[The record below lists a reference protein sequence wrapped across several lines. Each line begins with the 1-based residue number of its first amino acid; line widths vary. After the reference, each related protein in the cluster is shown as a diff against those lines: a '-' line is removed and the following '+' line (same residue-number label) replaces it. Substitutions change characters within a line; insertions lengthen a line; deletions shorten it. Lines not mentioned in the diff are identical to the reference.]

1 MRSQCLFNPLPA
13 CLIAVIFT
21 YQLMPL
27 EYIYTFFFL
36 HLYTPYCINP
46 LSDGQKSNEKKCNA
60 TEECAKRN
68 IIYQVIRYV
77 LAGVLESARVHMIEI
92 ALASFS
98 SLPFVPVT
106 DDASCFRLVKVAP
119 LSIRKGIPC
128 GMLSYGGRK
137 QERRCTMACFPEV
150 PHDLYIL

>member
-1 MRSQCLFNPLPA
+1 MFVQPLTCLFN
-13 CLIAVIFT
+13 CSHF
-21 YQLMPL
+21 
-27 EYIYTFFFL
+27 YISAYAFRIYIHFFYTFI
-36 HLYTPYCINP
+36 HHIVSINP

-68 IIYQVIRYV
+68 IIYQVIRFYV
-77 LAGVLESARVHMIEI
+77 LAGVLDSARVHMIEI

-119 LSIRKGIPC
+119 LSIGKRNPLWNAELWRKKASKKGDV
-128 GMLSYGGRK
+128 
-137 QERRCTMACFPEV
+137 Q
-150 PHDLYIL
+150 